1 MVVVVL
7 VVFECACSTSS
18 VCYVGVCVQSKPI
31 PSSSLTDNVA
41 SDMSAWWPKSTS
53 SSKDDD
59 RASSAAA
66 AATHGQS
73 LSVVASGG
81 SQPGSAPPSLPQSPS
96 ARRGVNLLDD
106 VVSLL
111 SACRF
116 VMKLSS
122 VCVFSALMLLV
133 GWQEGHPACKK

>member
-1 MVVVVL
+1 
-7 VVFECACSTSS
+7 
-18 VCYVGVCVQSKPI
+18 
-31 PSSSLTDNVA
+31 
-41 SDMSAWWPKSTS
+41 MSAWWPKSTA

-59 RASSAAA
+59 RAASAAA
-66 AATHGQS
+66 AASHGQS

-106 VVSLL
+106 VVSLP

-133 GWQEGHPACKK
+133 GWQEGHPACKKLSGGVLAWLSVWSKVQTCICPADATATHCLLLQ